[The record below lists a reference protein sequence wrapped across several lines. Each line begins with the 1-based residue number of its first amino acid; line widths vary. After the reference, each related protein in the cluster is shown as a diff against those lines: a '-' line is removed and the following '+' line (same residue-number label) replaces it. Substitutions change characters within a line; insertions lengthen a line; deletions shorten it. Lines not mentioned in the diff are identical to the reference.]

1 MITEEKDV
9 VLGGW
14 LVKLVRSSK
23 GHLSLYVS
31 HQDGTE
37 IQYLATSGIEPLK
50 IADAGNE

>member
-14 LVKLVRSSK
+14 LVKLVRGSK
-23 GHLSLYVS
+23 GQLSLYVS